1 MLKNMDWMGFIPIF
15 FLVTTVLFAVLTLV
29 LLNQSQHLRKKI
41 SDMIE
46 ILASKDKA
54 LDKANTEA
62 QNLLSPFIPETSR
75 SVIISMDPSGKI
87 IDTNDYACELFGFTK
102 EELVGKKAAGLIF
115 PERPSNPNFEQKNII
130 SRILANPKL
139 YVEHETENIKKS
151 GERLWISWTNRII
164 YDDSGKATELRS
176 VGFDITKRK
185 RLEEELRYLG
195 SVDPQTGVLNRQAFL
210 EAGMREFKRA
220 TRYKRKL
227 AVLVMQLDYFRDAA
241 SQQTF
246 GDDIIGRMIA
256 ITRLTIRDSDCIGRV
271 GDIEFAI
278 LLPEASKDEAVI
290 VAKRIREKIEQE
302 SLRDSDG
309 FFVTIKFGIAEKEEE
324 KDNVDNMLLRALN
337 SFQEK
342 LQDKTK
348 PTTKKQSKSP
358 RKRKTK

>member
-1 MLKNMDWMGFIPIF
+1 MLKNIDWMGFIPAF
-15 FLVTTVLFAVLTLV
+15 FLITTVLFAVLTLL
-29 LLNQSQHLRKKI
+29 LLNRSQRLRKKI

-46 ILASKDKA
+46 TLASKDKA

-75 SVIISMDPSGKI
+75 SIIISMDPNGKI
-87 IDTNDYACELFGFTK
+87 IDTNDYACELLGFTK
-102 EELVGKKAAGLIF
+102 EELVGEKAAGLIF
-115 PERPSNPNFEQKNII
+115 PSKPTRSDIEQDNII

-164 YDDSGKATELRS
+164 YDDSGKPTELRS

-210 EAGMREFKRA
+210 ENGMREFKRA
-220 TRYKRKL
+220 VRYKRKL
-227 AVLVMQLDYFRDAA
+227 AVLVMQLDYFHDAT

-256 ITRLTIRDSDCIGRV
+256 ITRLTIRDSDYIGRV
-271 GDIEFAI
+271 GDVEFAI
-278 LLPEASKDEAVI
+278 LLPESSKDDAVV
-290 VAKRIREKIEQE
+290 VANRIREKIEHE
-302 SLRDSDG
+302 SLHDSDG
-309 FFVTIKFGIAEKEEE
+309 FFVTIKFGIAEKQEE
-324 KDNVDNMLLRALN
+324 KDNIDNMLLRALN
-337 SFQEK
+337 SFQKK
-342 LQDKTK
+342 LQDKKKVTPKKRQKSSKKRETK
-348 PTTKKQSKSP
+348 
-358 RKRKTK
+358 